1 MYVNY
6 FMAKFRTCSFRTIQ
20 FSQYFISYICRLR
33 YCILTCNLARVRL
46 NKGLRFQNVA
56 PTKVILVHFSV
67 HSLRCHSNFLYID
80 RVYALGTHFKLRI
93 KLNFRLVQSNCLLE
107 LFARRRSV
115 TSYCQRCFPEIRL
128 LHTNSDVRKKSF
140 ERK

>member
-1 MYVNY
+1 MCMWIISWLNLEPVLLEQYNFHNTSSHIYV
-6 FMAKFRTCSFRTIQ
+6 
-20 FSQYFISYICRLR
+20 
-33 YCILTCNLARVRL
+33 ARVRL